1 MSLSRFNFLKF
12 LRAKQILTMCIAA
25 ALLVCPVWS
34 QSYTLATASYPSLT
48 LTQSTTFTD
57 LAVPIK
63 TIEDSGKV
71 IKTPFLNMILNR
83 TGSSGGIVLG
93 PYTVTDK
100 FIYNSNDNSSSSY
113 PQGMSTSS
121 DSIGGSGLINNQ
133 YWVVETWDAPN
144 NAYLSLML
152 YNYSTKSYRWV
163 EMVQP
168 YTSTNEIGA
177 DFKAIQRHGDG
188 IVWYGHYLYVADGC
202 YGFRVFDTDHLW
214 AISSWNGTDGYD
226 ASVHQFHSNG
236 RAYAMPQIG
245 FYRFTNGWTC
255 PSGFSG
261 LAGASLNRG
270 TNSYIMGWGL
280 DGTITKW
287 LLDGTGLLALD
298 QNNIAQPVGGWH
310 LSMSINDRLFATTI
324 VGNQLYTS
332 VEPAG
337 ADCHAAAMLGKYPV
351 TGGTDASPTQI
362 NGCVEAFAYDS
373 SGNRL
378 WADSEEPG
386 NKITFAITP
395 P

>member
-1 MSLSRFNFLKF
+1 MSLSRSSFLKF
-12 LRAKQILTMCIAA
+12 LRVKQILTMCSAA
-25 ALLVCPVWS
+25 VLLISPVWS
-34 QSYTLATASYPSLT
+34 QSYTLTTASHPSLT

-63 TIEDSGKV
+63 TIEESGKV
-71 IKTPFLNMILNR
+71 TKTPFLNMILNR
-83 TGSSGGIVLG
+83 TGSTGGVVVG

-100 FIYNSNDNSSSSY
+100 FIYNSDDNSSSNY

-133 YWVVETWDAPN
+133 YWVVETWDTPN
-144 NAYLSLML
+144 NAFLSLML

-168 YTSTNEIGA
+168 YASTNEIGA
-177 DFKAIQRHGDG
+177 DFKAIPRHGDG

-226 ASVHQFHSNG
+226 TSVHQFHSNG

-255 PSGFSG
+255 PSGFQG

-270 TNSYIMGWGL
+270 SNSYIIGWGL

-287 LLDGTGLLALD
+287 QFDATGLLALD
-298 QNNIAQPVGGWH
+298 QNNIAQPVDGWH
-310 LSMSINDRLFATTI
+310 LSMSTNDRLFATTV

-337 ADCHAAAMLGKYPV
+337 VDCHAAAMLGKYPV

-362 NGCVEAFAYDS
+362 NGCTEAFANDP

-378 WADSEEPG
+378 WAVSEEPG